1 MRHGACSRTR
11 LGWCVRSTSQA
22 HLPAAVNKEGR
33 PESPPLPSFPAFP
46 FSHACVELAGHLRIL
61 LNFFRNHRAPQW
73 LHRLTFP
80 PVRLRVLTLH
90 VLPNVCSPDSSISA
104 SAVPVSHALVCSFL
118 LLSRCRLST
127 GLSVLRSCL
136 FSLQRCLGTGDRRP
150 DPPSAHRATTSIRTL
165 GRLPRHARAVTPS
178 PSPTPETLPGP
189 PLP

>member
-80 PVRLRVLTLH
+80 PVRLGVLTLH

-150 DPPSAHRATTSIRTL
+150 GQGLPQVVGCGCVQVNVSAPWSCKSADMRSGSLHMSA
-165 GRLPRHARAVTPS
+165 P
-178 PSPTPETLPGP
+178 
-189 PLP
+189 